1 MTTAENISMQNIPK
15 RRTTTMPDPL
25 AEARQELAIANRVLA
40 NEGVLDA
47 FGHISLRH
55 PTNPDRYLISR
66 YGAAE
71 LMKPSDILELT
82 LDSKPVEP
90 TSARLFSELVIHGC
104 IYQARPD
111 VHSVC
116 HHHAVSVLPY
126 CITGVEMVPVMHLGA
141 ALGGKVPFWDSR
153 DEFGDTPLV
162 VTKPEEGRSL
172 ARALGD
178 HWMVL
183 LRRHGATLAGRSL
196 RECVFRSIY
205 TCRNAELQSRALA
218 IGSLSTLSPG
228 EAEMCSQHSL
238 TPRTLSRV
246 WEYWTHRLQKAEAAT
261 AGRSPKPPAA
271 KAPSGTAARRRKAST
286 APAKRAAARPARK
299 AKRAKKR

>member
-1 MTTAENISMQNIPK
+1 
-15 RRTTTMPDPL
+15 MPDPL
-25 AEARQELAIANRVLA
+25 AEARQELATANRVLA

-55 PTNPDRYLISR
+55 PTKPDRYLISR

-111 VHSVC
+111 VNSVC
-116 HHHAVSVLPY
+116 HHHAISVLPY
-126 CITGVEMVPVMHLGA
+126 CITGVELVPVMHLGA

-162 VTKPEEGRSL
+162 VTTPEEGRSL
-172 ARALGD
+172 ARGLGD

-183 LRRHGATLAGRSL
+183 LRRHGATVAGRSL

-205 TCRNAELQSRALA
+205 TCRNAELQSRASV
-218 IGSLSTLSPG
+218 IGSLSTLSAG
-228 EAEMCSQHSL
+228 EAEMCSHHSL
-238 TPRTLSRV
+238 TPRTISRV
-246 WEYWTHRLQKAEAAT
+246 WEYWTFRLQKAEAAT
-261 AGRSPKPPAA
+261 ARPGPKPPAA
-271 KAPSGTAARRRKAST
+271 KTPSRTAARRRQAS
-286 APAKRAAARPARK
+286 AKPAKRAAGRPAGAR
-299 AKRAKKR
+299 R

>member
-1 MTTAENISMQNIPK
+1 MS
-15 RRTTTMPDPL
+15 DPL
-25 AEARQELAIANRVLA
+25 AEARQEVATANRILA

-47 FGHISLRH
+47 FGHISMRH
-55 PTNPDRYLISR
+55 PEKPDRYLIAR

-71 LMKPSDILELT
+71 IMRTNDILELT

-126 CITGVEMVPVMHLGA
+126 CITGVELVPVMHLGA
-141 ALGGKVPFWDSR
+141 SLGGKVPFWDSR

-162 VTKPEEGRSL
+162 VTTPEQGASH
-172 ARALGD
+172 ARALGS

-205 TCRNAELQSRALA
+205 TCRNAELQSRAMG
-218 IGSLSTLSPG
+218 IGSISTLSPG
-228 EAEMCSQHSL
+228 EAELCSSHSL
-238 TPRTLSRV
+238 TPRTIGRA
-246 WEYWTHRLQKAEAAT
+246 WEYWAYRLRKMEAMT
-261 AGRSPKPPAA
+261 AGVDAPPPAA
-271 KAPSGTAARRRKAST
+271 KMPPTAPRRKAS
-286 APAKRAAARPARK
+286 ALKRAAAARRAGRVRK

>member
-1 MTTAENISMQNIPK
+1 MS
-15 RRTTTMPDPL
+15 DPF
-25 AEARQELAIANRVLA
+25 AVARQEVATANRILA

-47 FGHISLRH
+47 FGHISMRH
-55 PTNPDRYLISR
+55 PEKPDRYLIAR

-71 LMKPSDILELT
+71 IMRADDILELT

-111 VHSVC
+111 VNSVC
-116 HHHAVSVLPY
+116 HHHAVSVLPF
-126 CITGVEMVPVMHLGA
+126 CITGVELVPVMHLGA
-141 ALGGKVPFWDSR
+141 TLGAKVPFWDSR

-162 VTKPEEGRSL
+162 VTTPDQGRSH
-172 ARALGD
+172 ARALGN

-205 TCRNAELQSRALA
+205 TCRNAELQSRAMG
-218 IGSLSTLSPG
+218 IGSISTLSPG
-228 EAEMCSQHSL
+228 EAALCSEHSL
-238 TPRTLSRV
+238 TPRTLGRA
-246 WEYWTHRLQKAEAAT
+246 WEYWTYRLRKMEAMTTGLDAQPAT
-261 AGRSPKPPAA
+261 TKMRPAA
-271 KAPSGTAARRRKAST
+271 PRRKPSV
-286 APAKRAAARPARK
+286 KRAAAVRPAGRARK
-299 AKRAKKR
+299 AKRVKKR

>member
-1 MTTAENISMQNIPK
+1 
-15 RRTTTMPDPL
+15 MPDPL
-25 AEARQELAIANRVLA
+25 AEARQELATANRILA

-47 FGHISLRH
+47 FGHISIRH
-55 PTNPDRYLISR
+55 PHKPDRYLISR

-71 LMKPSDILELT
+71 LMMPSDILELT

-126 CITGVEMVPVMHLGA
+126 CISGVELVPVMHLGA
-141 ALGGKVPFWDSR
+141 ALGPKVPFWDSR
-153 DEFGDTPLV
+153 DEFGDTGLV
-162 VTKPEEGRSL
+162 VTRTEEGRSL
-172 ARALGD
+172 AKALGEY
-178 HWMVL
+178 WMVL
-183 LRRHGATLAGRSL
+183 LRRHGATLAARSL

-218 IGSLSTLSPG
+218 MGSISTLSTG
-228 EAEMCSQHSL
+228 EAELCRAHSL
-238 TPRTLSRV
+238 TPRTLGRA
-246 WEYWTHRLQKAEAAT
+246 WEYWTYRLAKAEVTTARAEPRAA
-261 AGRSPKPPAA
+261 ALPA
-271 KAPSGTAARRRKAST
+271 KAAPRR
-286 APAKRAAARPARK
+286 AKRAEARRGAAPRKPRRPRK
-299 AKRAKKR
+299 R

>member
-1 MTTAENISMQNIPK
+1 
-15 RRTTTMPDPL
+15 MPDPL

-71 LMKPSDILELT
+71 LMQPADILELT
-82 LDSKPVEP
+82 LDSKPVTP
-90 TSARLFSELVIHGC
+90 TSARLFSELVIHGA

-111 VHSVC
+111 VNSVC
-116 HHHAVSVLPY
+116 HHHAVAVLPY
-126 CITGVEMVPVMHLGA
+126 CITGVELVPVMHLGA
-141 ALGGKVPFWDSR
+141 SLGGKVPFWDSR

-162 VTKPEEGRSL
+162 VTTPEEGASL
-172 ARALGD
+172 ARALGK

-196 RECVFRSIY
+196 RECVFRSVY
-205 TCRNAELQSRALA
+205 TCRNAELQSRSMAM
-218 IGSLSTLSPG
+218 GSISTLSPG
-228 EAEMCSQHSL
+228 EAELCSQHSL
-238 TPRTLSRV
+238 TPRTLSRT
-246 WEYWTHRLQKAEAAT
+246 WEYWSHRLAKVEALT
-261 AGRSPKPPAA
+261 AGHDAKPAA
-271 KAPSGTAARRRKAST
+271 KAPAGASARRKA
-286 APAKRAAARPARK
+286 PAKLPQRVPARSAARK
-299 AKRAKKR
+299 GKRAKKR